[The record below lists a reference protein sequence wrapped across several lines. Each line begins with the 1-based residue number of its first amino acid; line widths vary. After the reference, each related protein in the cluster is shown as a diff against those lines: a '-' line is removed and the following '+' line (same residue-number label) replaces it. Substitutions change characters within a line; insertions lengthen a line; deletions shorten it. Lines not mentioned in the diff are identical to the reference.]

1 MPSGRLLI
9 AGPDENDSWFL
20 NSANT
25 SQPLSGQSEDFFP
38 QQDRQRLF
46 GSAVLLPNAPGD
58 PASTKVMQIGGW
70 SDFAG

>member
-25 SQPLSGQSEDFFP
+25 AQPLSGQWTSIFP

-46 GSAVLLPNAPGD
+46 GSAVLLPNAPNSRLDEGD
-58 PASTKVMQIGGW
+58 ADRRLERRSG
-70 SDFAG
+70 

>member
-25 SQPLSGQSEDFFP
+25 SQPLSGQWTSIFP

-46 GSAVLLPNAPGD
+46 GSAVLLPNAPD
-58 PASTKVMQIGGW
+58 SPPRRR
-70 SDFAG
+70 